1 VGLNDNP
8 FFPVYFLQP
17 TAHCDCEI
25 IVVHFSLWFIPDLSW
40 LRNLEI
46 LDLSF
51 NYLSSSFPSWVGSL
65 TGLVQL
71 GLGENNFDGGSAS
84 VSHSLTFF
92 FFFFGW
98 KWVFFFRRIL
108 GQGTDRFADLQLSF
122 YPSFRIQR
130 KNLSFFL
137 FLFLF

>member
-1 VGLNDNP
+1 VK
-8 FFPVYFLQP
+8 
-17 TAHCDCEI
+17 
-25 IVVHFSLWFIPDLSW
+25 SLWFIPNLSR

-51 NYLSSSFPSWVGSL
+51 NYFSGSFPSLVGSL

-92 FFFFGW
+92 FRVEGG
-98 KWVFFFRRIL
+98 IL
-108 GQGTDRFADLQLSF
+108 LSKD
-122 YPSFRIQR
+122 PWARD
-130 KNLSFFL
+130 
-137 FLFLF
+137 